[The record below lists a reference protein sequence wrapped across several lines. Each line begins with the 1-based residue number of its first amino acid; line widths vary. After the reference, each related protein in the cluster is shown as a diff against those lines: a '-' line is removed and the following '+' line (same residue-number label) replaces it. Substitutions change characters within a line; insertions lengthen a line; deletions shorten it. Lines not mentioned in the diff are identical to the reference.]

1 MPATKTFADIIS
13 DCNVRFQQM
22 MGPRMHEHGQAWV
35 APRGMEKPV
44 VQLVYAIA
52 SYGDAVMSELRW
64 NIGDDYVLGA
74 YWKDLI
80 QATRGLLNGDCGR
93 LDCGTVDHMLCEM
106 QRAAG
111 LGDE

>member
-1 MPATKTFADIIS
+1 MQTKTFAEIIS

-22 MGPRMHEHGQAWV
+22 MGPRMHEHGRAWV
-35 APRGMEKPV
+35 APRGFEVPIVRMVESIAK
-44 VQLVYAIA
+44 YADLHAERYEA
-52 SYGDAVMSELRW
+52 S
-64 NIGDDYVLGA
+64 IGDDGFTGR

-80 QATRGLLNGDCGR
+80 QATRGLLNADCGR